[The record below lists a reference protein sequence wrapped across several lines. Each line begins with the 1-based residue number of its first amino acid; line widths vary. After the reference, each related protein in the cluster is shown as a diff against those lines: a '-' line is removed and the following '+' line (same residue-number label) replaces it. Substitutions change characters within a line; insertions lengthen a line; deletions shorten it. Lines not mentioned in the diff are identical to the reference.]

1 VLCTSKPKGKNCDDV
16 FCSWQV
22 LKEVF
27 NFYYSA
33 AGLFESLFECLNW
46 MHSMHCCC
54 SGREQVQKE
63 DGARENVGSL
73 LDLGTAAAAHFCQSV
88 LYPAQIIFR

>member
-1 VLCTSKPKGKNCDDV
+1 ML
-16 FCSWQV
+16 CSWQV

-27 NFYYSA
+27 NFYYSTA
-33 AGLFESLFECLNW
+33 DLLESLFECLNW
-46 MHSMHCCC
+46 MHFNCALLLFWERAGSE
-54 SGREQVQKE
+54 R

-73 LDLGTAAAAHFCQSV
+73 LDLGTAAVAHFCQSV

>member
-1 VLCTSKPKGKNCDDV
+1 
-16 FCSWQV
+16 
-22 LKEVF
+22 
-27 NFYYSA
+27 
-33 AGLFESLFECLNW
+33 
-46 MHSMHCCC
+46 MHCC

-88 LYPAQIIFR
+88 LYPAQIIFRYCELMPVSLAMAI